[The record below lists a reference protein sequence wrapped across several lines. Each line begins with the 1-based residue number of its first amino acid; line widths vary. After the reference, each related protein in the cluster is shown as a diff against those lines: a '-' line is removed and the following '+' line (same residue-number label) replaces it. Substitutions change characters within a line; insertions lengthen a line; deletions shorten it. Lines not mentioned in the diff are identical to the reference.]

1 MQLRASATIEIARP
15 REVVFDFSCACET
28 YVKLFRPR
36 GPIAGIAKAEMISG
50 APLAAG
56 ARRRIELSDGA
67 VIGEDVLAFDRPT
80 RHTYRWDRGLRAPA
94 KFLVR
99 AGEGDW
105 TFSDQGRGTL
115 IVWSYTFELTTPVV
129 YFAALIMRG
138 QFQRWMEQ
146 QLHAI
151 AEALT
156 T

>member
-67 VIGEDVLAFDRPT
+67 VVEEDVLAFDRRPDIPT
-80 RHTYRWDRGLRAPA
+80 DASAAHGLP
-94 KFLVR
+94 
-99 AGEGDW
+99 
-105 TFSDQGRGTL
+105 S
-115 IVWSYTFELTTPVV
+115 TTQD
-129 YFAALIMRG
+129 L
-138 QFQRWMEQ
+138 
-146 QLHAI
+146 
-151 AEALT
+151 
-156 T
+156 

>member
-36 GPIAGIAKAEMISG
+36 GPIAGVAKAAMIDG

-67 VIGEDVLAFDRPT
+67 VLEEDVLAFDRPT

-105 TFSDQGRGTL
+105 TFRDHGRGTL
-115 IVWSYTFELTTPVV
+115 VVWSYTFELTTPVV

-146 QLHAI
+146 QLYAI
-151 AEALT
+151 AEDLT